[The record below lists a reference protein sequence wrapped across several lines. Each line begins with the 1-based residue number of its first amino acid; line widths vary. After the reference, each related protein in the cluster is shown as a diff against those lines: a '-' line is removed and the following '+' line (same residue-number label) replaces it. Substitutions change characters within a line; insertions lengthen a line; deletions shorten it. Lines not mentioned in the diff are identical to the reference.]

1 MNVWLMCFVIL
12 TKRLNGLNSFMGYLL
27 FEQTF
32 YPRSLIGRVQLNVQ
46 GGYSFIYRS
55 NSSSNRTIS
64 QLSNKRRHSHDLY
77 DWVSNSTLEK
87 AKTCAQCVGLRSLHS
102 LIHMVAEKLTMFSSK
117 DATICIDNINM
128 KPSFLHHK

>member
-32 YPRSLIGRVQLNVQ
+32 YPCSRLGQVQLNVQ

-55 NSSSNRTIS
+55 NSSCNKTRS
-64 QLSNKRRHSHDLY
+64 QLSK
-77 DWVSNSTLEK
+77 
-87 AKTCAQCVGLRSLHS
+87 
-102 LIHMVAEKLTMFSSK
+102 
-117 DATICIDNINM
+117 
-128 KPSFLHHK
+128 